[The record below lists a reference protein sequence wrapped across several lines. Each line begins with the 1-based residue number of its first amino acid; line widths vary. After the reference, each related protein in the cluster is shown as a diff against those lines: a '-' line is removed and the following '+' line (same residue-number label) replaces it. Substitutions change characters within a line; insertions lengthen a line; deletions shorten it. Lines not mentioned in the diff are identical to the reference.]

1 MSETMLIVLAV
12 IAAVVLGL
20 AVLQR
25 REFLSVFRG
34 RRDRLPAATTTPPE
48 RMPGGDERR

>member
-1 MSETMLIVLAV
+1 MPETLLIVLAV
-12 IAAVVLGL
+12 VAAVVLGL
-20 AVLQR
+20 ALLQR

-48 RMPGGDERR
+48 RPPGPDERP